1 MALAVFAKVA
11 TGASLLVSVVVTAAT
26 TCTSVAVAALATL
39 ILASSISLWQYH
51 IAKKKPSHPQ
61 QPVLSKA
68 QSGHYSQGTF
78 GKSAKCIHF

>member
-1 MALAVFAKVA
+1 MALAVFAIVA
-11 TGASLLVSVVVTAAT
+11 TGASLSVSVVVTAAT
-26 TCTSVAVAALATL
+26 TGTSVAVAALATL
-39 ILASSISLWQYH
+39 ILASSISPWQYH
-51 IAKKKPSHPQ
+51 REKNPSHPQ